1 MQRNRIGLNWL
12 VLGVV
17 FSCASMPAMAI
28 DSAASGD
35 WHVGATWVGG
45 TAPTAGDDANILNT
59 HVVTVN
65 EILTTYSV
73 DNLTVQNGGVL
84 THTANG
90 STEQYKILFSIAEN
104 LTVESGGAIDVSE
117 LGYAAN
123 QGPGESDGRAG
134 ASHGGE
140 GGFGFQATTT
150 HPDTYGSINNPIN
163 LGSGSASHIGGGAI
177 VITVG
182 GALTNNGTISA
193 TGASS
198 APVSNGGGSG
208 GSVNIETATIAGNGT
223 IDADGGE
230 GESGNAGGGGGGGR
244 VSIRLTGGG
253 ADFSSVTLA
262 NITAVGGPSGP
273 SSGGDHSAAGTVHL
287 KTAAQTYGDLII
299 RGIDVNGD
307 AVTPLRDGTFQF
319 DSITVTNFGTLAVTT
334 NGVLNLTGTSLH
346 HDSTTNSIT
355 SRIIFGQDNGSLTL
369 PASFSTAGILSK
381 DGTAAFAMTTDLTIE
396 SGGILTHEVGSSTE
410 DHKLNLSLT
419 GNLTVDSGGAIYVA
433 ERGYTS
439 GTGPGASSGRG
450 GPGHGGEG
458 GLGFSAGGNRGT
470 TYGSITNPTTY
481 GTRASYQ
488 NRAGGGA
495 IIITASGSLTNNGL
509 ISAEGESALP
519 ISDNGA
525 GGAGGSINLK
535 VATIAGSGDVTANG
549 GDSDSNAAGGGGGGR
564 IAVRLTQ
571 SGATFASY
579 GSANFSASG
588 GSLGNPG
595 VCCTEDAGAAG
606 TIYLKFAD
614 ASYGDL
620 IVDNADTTGAE
631 TLIPTSPT
639 DTPINDVELRNEA
652 SVNLPTGSSFTVYGN
667 WSNAAPTDAFFGG
680 GSVVFAGAATGTV
693 YGSSIFEILTVAT
706 AGKLMQFEAGT
717 VNTATEEIT
726 LLGSAVNDV
735 FLRSTLSGTQWG
747 LNVAASVSTKT
758 FQYLDVQDSD
768 AFPGT
773 AVSAIDSEDSG
784 NNSNW
789 VFSVVGL
796 TNTWTGASSTTWS
809 DGGNWSLG
817 AAPSLDDAKVTIPT
831 GAPLYPI
838 LDGPV
843 DINELEMQASTTL
856 SINNQVLTVNGDTSI
871 AGTLTAAGSETI
883 TFFADLVFTGS
894 GSFTAAQSTV
904 KLDGTDTMTF
914 TPLSNTFNVIDI
926 ANSNTVTVTDGFT
939 VGDLTFP
946 STSANVSFGAG
957 FTANNVTVVV
967 TDGATLTFT
976 AGQTY
981 TVNNHL
987 QLTGASGNLITLTA
1001 GGSWDLDVDCFAS
1014 VSYASVLNSDASGG
1028 RTIYAASSTD
1038 GGGNSNWNFAL
1049 GKVWAGTT
1057 DDWATAGNWTPT
1069 GVPGAASQVI
1079 IDGSGSSQPRI
1090 TSGTTIA
1097 GLTVV
1102 GINAAA
1108 TLTVDLPFAGPDVLT
1123 VSGDVE
1129 VRTNAT
1135 LTHTAGSENYR
1146 LAMNVSGNVTIN
1158 PGGAIDVAE
1167 QGFTAGTGPGVGNGR
1182 GGAGH
1187 GGQGGKGFQS
1197 SIHGTTY
1204 GSITNP
1210 VRHGSSS
1217 SYSLKPA
1224 GGGAIIL
1231 TVSGALTNNGVISAD
1246 GESAVCCGDKG
1257 GGGAGGSIN
1266 LTLGTLAGSSTIS
1279 ADGGLGDS
1287 NAAGGG
1293 GGGRVAIRLTG
1304 GGATF
1309 ASFGEANI
1317 TAAGGDLLGAPGCCG
1332 EEPAAAGTVYL
1343 ETSGGGTVTIDN
1355 NALSTTASTHIRP
1368 ATDSTADELTGV
1380 TVRLTNTTAVVSTA
1394 NETIGDLLIYDN
1406 SFWTLDTWTV
1416 TVNVAEHSLED
1427 QSSPGPGAT
1436 NRVDNYSQIIWVA
1449 GGIDPQ
1455 TVIKFE

>member
-1 MQRNRIGLNWL
+1 MKFTGWILL
-12 VLGVV
+12 VV
-17 FSCASMPAMAI
+17 FFLSASIQAMAI
-28 DSAASGD
+28 DSTASGD
-35 WHVGATWVGG
+35 WHQGTTWVGG
-45 TAPTAGDDANILNT
+45 VAPVDGDD
-59 HVVTVN
+59 VVIKNGHTVTMN
-65 EILTTYSV
+65 EVLTVYDV
-73 DNLTVQNGGVL
+73 ANLTIENGGTL
-84 THTANG
+84 THTANT
-90 STEQYKILFSIAEN
+90 STEQYKVLLNVATN
-104 LTVESGGAIDVSE
+104 LTIDSGGAIDVSE

-150 HPDTYGSINNPIN
+150 HPDTYGSINNPTN
-163 LGSGSASHIGGGAI
+163 LGSGSASHRGGGAI

-182 GALTNNGTISA
+182 HSLTNNGTISA
-193 TGASS
+193 TGKDSV
-198 APVSNGGGSG
+198 PVSNGGGAG

-244 VSIRLTGGG
+244 VSIRLTGSG
-253 ADFSSVTLA
+253 ADFSSVTIG

-273 SSGGDHSAAGTVHL
+273 SSGGDPSAAGTVHL

-299 RGIDVNGD
+299 RGIDVSGD

-334 NGVLNLTGTSLH
+334 NGVLNLTGTALH

-355 SRIIFGQDNGSLTL
+355 SRIVIGQDNGSLTL

-381 DGTAAFAMTTDLTIE
+381 DGTATFAMTTDLTIE
-396 SGGILTHEVGSSTE
+396 SGGILTHETGSSTE
-410 DHKLNLSLT
+410 DHKLNVSLT
-419 GNLTVDSGGAIYVA
+419 GNLTVDSGGAIFVA
-433 ERGYTS
+433 RRGYTS
-439 GTGPGASSGRG
+439 GTGPGVSSGRG

-458 GLGFSAGGNRGT
+458 GLGFGASFRGT
-470 TYGSITNPTTY
+470 TYGSVTNPTTY

-488 NRAGGGA
+488 NHAGGGA
-495 IIITASGSLTNNGL
+495 IIMTVSGALTNNGL
-509 ISAEGESALP
+509 ISADGENALP
-519 ISDNGA
+519 LSDNGA
-525 GGAGGSINLK
+525 GGAGGSVNLK

-579 GSANFSASG
+579 GAAKFSASG

-606 TIYLKFAD
+606 TIYLKSAD

-620 IVDNADTTGAE
+620 VVDNADTTGAE

-667 WSNAAPTDAFFGG
+667 WSNSAPVDAFFGG
-680 GSVVFAGAATGTV
+680 GSVVFSGATTGTV
-693 YGSSIFEILTVAT
+693 YGSSTFEILTVST
-706 AGKLMQFEAGT
+706 AGREQRFEAGT
-717 VNTATEEIT
+717 TNTATEEIT
-726 LLGSAVNDV
+726 LQGSAATDV
-735 FLRSTLSGTQWG
+735 LLRSTASGVQWG

-768 AFPGT
+768 ARPGT
-773 AVSAIDSEDSG
+773 AITAVDSEDSG

-817 AAPSLDDAKVTIPT
+817 GAPTLNDAKVIIPT
-831 GAPLYPI
+831 GAPLFPV

-843 DINELEMQASTTL
+843 DVNELEIQASATL
-856 SINNQVLTVNGDTSI
+856 SINSQVLTVYGDASI
-871 AGTLTAAGSETI
+871 AGTLIAAGSETV
-883 TFFADLVFTGS
+883 TFNADLVFTGA
-894 GSFTAAQSTV
+894 GSFTQAQST
-904 KLDGTDTMTF
+904 LTLGGTDTVTF
-914 TPLSNTFNVIDI
+914 TPLNNTFYDLDI

-939 VGDLTFP
+939 ARDMTFA

-957 FTANNVTVVV
+957 FTADNMTVVV

-987 QLTGASGNLITLTA
+987 QLAGASGNLITLT
-1001 GGSWDLDVDCFAS
+1001 GGGTWDLDVLCFAS
-1014 VSYASVLNSDASGG
+1014 VSFASVLNSDASGG
-1028 RTIYAASSTD
+1028 LTIYAAGSTD
-1038 GGGNSNWNFAL
+1038 AGGNSNWNFAL
-1049 GKVWAGTT
+1049 GKVWAGAT
-1057 DDWATAGNWTPT
+1057 DDWGTAGNWVPS
-1069 GVPGAASQVI
+1069 GVPGGTSQVI
-1079 IDGSGSSQPRI
+1079 IDGAGTSQPRI
-1090 TSGTTIA
+1090 TSGTSIA

-1108 TLTVDLPFAGPDVLT
+1108 TLSVDMPFAGPDVLAI
-1123 VSGDVE
+1123 SGDAE
-1129 VRTNAT
+1129 IRTNAT
-1135 LTHTAGSENYR
+1135 LTHTSGSETYR
-1146 LAMNVSGNVTIN
+1146 LSMSVGGDLTIN
-1158 PGGAIDVAE
+1158 PGGAIDVEA
-1167 QGFTAGTGPGVGNGR
+1167 QGYTAGTGPGVGNGR

-1187 GGQGGKGFQS
+1187 GGQGGKGFTS

-1231 TVSGALTNNGVISAD
+1231 TVGGALTNNGVISAD
-1246 GESAVCCGDKG
+1246 GEDAENASDRG

-1293 GGGRVAIRLTG
+1293 GGGRVAIRLTQS
-1304 GGATF
+1304 GATF
-1309 ASFGEANI
+1309 AAFGEANI
-1317 TAAGGDLLGAPGCCG
+1317 TADAGDLQGPPTCCG

-1343 ETSGGGTVTIDN
+1343 ETQAQGSGGGTLTINNTVTD
-1355 NALSTTASTHIRP
+1355 STTASTQIRP
-1368 ATDSTADELTGV
+1368 ATDASADEITGA
-1380 TVRLTNTTAVVSTA
+1380 TVVLTNRAAVLSTA
-1394 NETIGDLLIYDN
+1394 NETIGDLLIYEN
-1406 SFWTLDTWTV
+1406 SFWTLMTYTV
-1416 TVNVAEHSLED
+1416 TVNSAEHSLED
-1427 QSSPGPGAT
+1427 QNSPGPGQT
-1436 NRVDNYSQIIWVA
+1436 NRVDEYAQIIWVS
-1449 GGIDPQ
+1449 GGIDPT
-1455 TVIKFE
+1455 TVIKFQ